1 MTANTYTGPPSN
13 DPHHTQR
20 TALTTHRDRLSRAQ
34 RIAVPA
40 PLLVLAILWWFFPAI
55 LTPWLPLASAVC
67 LSHGIAAAIV
77 IAKMLDTT
85 AQILAQ
91 MPTTA
96 PVSTS
101 PHHKDDS
108 Q

>member
-1 MTANTYTGPPSN
+1 MTTNTHTGPPGS

-20 TALTTHRDRLSRAQ
+20 TALTAHRDQLSRAQ
-34 RIAVPA
+34 RVAVPA

-67 LSHGIAAAIV
+67 LALGIAAAIV
-77 IAKMLDTT
+77 ITQMLDTT
-85 AQILAQ
+85 AQILAH

-96 PVSTS
+96 PAATS
-101 PHHKDDS
+101 PHHKDDTP
-108 Q
+108 